1 MGDPAT
7 VILDEPTVGLD
18 PLQVTEMRTLIREL
32 AQSHTVVFSS
42 HILSEIE
49 SIADTVG
56 IIHHGRMRKEISMRD
71 IEESNLN
78 YIEVTVSDEKR
89 AVYILSEKLGLS
101 NFKLVEGGTIRIYE
115 PEASTSQLSKAM
127 SLNDVE
133 VLSIGR
139 NTETLEDYFLKLT
152 GEVDRSC

>member
-1 MGDPAT
+1 
-7 VILDEPTVGLD
+7 
-18 PLQVTEMRTLIREL
+18 
-32 AQSHTVVFSS
+32 
-42 HILSEIE
+42 
-49 SIADTVG
+49 
-56 IIHHGRMRKEISMRD
+56 MRKEISMRD

-78 YIEVTVSDEKR
+78 YIEVTVSEEKR
-89 AVYILSEKLGLS
+89 AVYVLSEKLGLS
-101 NFKLVEGGTIRIYE
+101 NFKLVEGGTIRIYD
-115 PEASTSQLSKAM
+115 PEASTSQLSKAL

>member
-1 MGDPAT
+1 M
-7 VILDEPTVGLD
+7 V
-18 PLQVTEMRTLIREL
+18 
-32 AQSHTVVFSS
+32 SS

-71 IEESNLN
+71 IEKSNLN
-78 YIEVTVSDEKR
+78 YLEVTVSDEKR
-89 AVYILSEKLGLS
+89 AVYVLSEKLGLS
-101 NFKLVEGGTIRIYE
+101 NFKLVEGGTIRIYD
-115 PEASTSQLSKAM
+115 PEASTSQLSRAL
-127 SLNDVE
+127 SRNDVE

>member
-1 MGDPAT
+1 T
-7 VILDEPTVGLD
+7 LC
-18 PLQVTEMRTLIREL
+18 TEYGITIM
-32 AQSHTVVFSS
+32 VSS

-89 AVYILSEKLGLS
+89 AVYVLSKKLGLS
-101 NFKLVEGGTIRIYE
+101 NFKLVEGGTIRIYD
-115 PEASTSQLSKAM
+115 PEASTSQLSRAL

-133 VLSIGR
+133 VLSIGK
-139 NTETLEDYFLKLT
+139 NTETLEDDFVKLS
-152 GEVDRSC
+152 GEVDRSCCN